1 MIHCPFEQELPDRC
15 SIRGPDVKTV
25 MQINSDRIRKQKF
38 AVHETAQIESMIRGA
53 SVCRL
58 GLRDGEYA
66 YIVPMNFGYESGSL
80 YFHMGADGKKIE
92 CIRKC
97 PDVAFEIDLAHLI
110 QPADQACAW
119 DMQYAC
125 VMGRGRALFINDREQ
140 KIRALNIIM
149 KQYSDREWIYPPEKA
164 DKTTILQVIIE
175 TISAKCNMKEK
186 T

>member
-1 MIHCPFEQELPDRC
+1 MK
-15 SIRGPDVKTV
+15 V
-25 MQINSDRIRKQKF
+25 NSDQILKQKF
-38 AVHETAQIESMIRGA
+38 AVHELTDIESVIRGA
-53 SVCRL
+53 TVCRL
-58 GLRDGEYA
+58 GLRDGKYA
-66 YIVPMNFGYESGSL
+66 YIVPMNFGYKSGSL
-80 YFHMGADGKKIE
+80 YFHTGAAGKKIE
-92 CIRKC
+92 CIRKY
-97 PDVAFEIDLAHLI
+97 PGISFEIDLAHMI
-110 QPADQACAW
+110 QTADRACAW

-140 KIRALNIIM
+140 KIRALNIIL